1 MQNYAFKERWN
12 IWWIRK
18 ARFAELVDQDRVTI
32 LNMVITKLDSR
43 LGMSDLKEIFAIIL
57 VLRTEYR

>member
-1 MQNYAFKERWN
+1 MQNYAFKEQWN

-18 ARFAELVDQDRVTI
+18 ARFAELVDQDRVTK
-32 LNMVITKLDSR
+32 LKMVITKLGSR
-43 LGMSDLKEIFAIIL
+43 IGMSDLKQIFEIIL

>member
-1 MQNYAFKERWN
+1 MQNYAFKEQWN

-18 ARFAELVDQDRVTI
+18 ARFAELVDQDRVTK
-32 LNMVITKLDSR
+32 LKMVITKLGSR
-43 LGMSDLKEIFAIIL
+43 IGMSDLKEIFEIIL

>member
-1 MQNYAFKERWN
+1 MNKN
-12 IWWIRK
+12 SC
-18 ARFAELVDQDRVTI
+18 FAELVDQDRVTK

>member
-1 MQNYAFKERWN
+1 MNKN
-12 IWWIRK
+12 S
-18 ARFAELVDQDRVTI
+18 RFAELVVTK